1 VTSRAKALTVAILIG
16 FVALLLWSTLASQH
30 VQCAVGVEFR
40 GRSGTASAS
49 AASEADAVR
58 EAMTAACGP
67 ITGTM
72 DERIACAGTPPV
84 NRHCHNL

>member
-1 VTSRAKALTVAILIG
+1 VTARSKVLTIAILVG

-30 VQCAVGVEFR
+30 VECAVAVEFR

-58 EAMTAACGP
+58 EALTAACGP
-67 ITGTM
+67 MTSSM
-72 DERIACAGTPPV
+72 DERIACVGTPPIS
-84 NRHCHNL
+84 RRCHPV